1 MPAADFTEIAELRQA
16 LIRKALRYAI
26 FAADTTADR
35 VTTPFDAGGILQTL
49 PAGYV
54 PVGYTTTDGVTF
66 SGDLSTSDVTSGQSA
81 SPTRSDVESDTVTAQ
96 WVPQE
101 TNAAA
106 VALYENLPLS
116 GTGSLPVLGAETWTW
131 SRPKTPPTRYR
142 RLVFIAEDLNK
153 DTGNPSTSSGI
164 SLPRCVRGGRTS
176 SGPARRRS
184 PAASPTRRT
193 STTPSAPTRS
203 PGSTGP
209 GGVTTA
215 RRSSPDGSH
224 RPHTGTAAAAWGEPR
239 RRGASTGSPTGPPER
254 DHHHEQAQPCPLPPF
269 RGPPAVH
276 RRRGRRRRRV
286 RDRQRRRPD
295 LPHPLFTDAEWDA
308 KVDGAAT
315 AHDKAVAILG
325 EEQYEKY
332 QAAGHS
338 DNDIALLMMAVQQ
351 DMQGQ
356 IKKRPTR
363 S

>member
-49 PAGYV
+49 PSGYV

-153 DTGNPSTSSGI
+153 DTGNPLYI
-164 SLPRCVRGGRTS
+164 VRHF
-176 SGPARRRS
+176 
-184 PAASPTRRT
+184 
-193 STTPSAPTRS
+193 PSALRTGREDEQWTRTAEIARGVTYQAYVDDTLGTDS
-203 PGSTGP
+203 VTWIDGP
-209 GGVTTA
+209 GW
-215 RRSSPDGSH
+215 RDY
-224 RPHTGTAAAAWGEPR
+224 
-239 RRGASTGSPTGPPER
+239 GPPVE
-254 DHHHEQAQPCPLPPF
+254 P
-269 RGPPAVH
+269 
-276 RRRGRRRRRV
+276 
-286 RDRQRRRPD
+286 
-295 LPHPLFTDAEWDA
+295 
-308 KVDGAAT
+308 
-315 AHDKAVAILG
+315 
-325 EEQYEKY
+325 
-332 QAAGHS
+332 
-338 DNDIALLMMAVQQ
+338 
-351 DMQGQ
+351 
-356 IKKRPTR
+356 
-363 S
+363 